1 MAMTSWENNKK
12 VTSFV
17 NHPLQ
22 INLDKPFTISAWL
35 TSSDSLDWR
44 TILSFESPLC
54 HTSLLNIA
62 LIPGGQVIYFAYM
75 HNAQQRINIKTEA
88 LAPASAWFHFA
99 FVLNHSRVA
108 IYVNGAKL
116 ESGGVDGPV
125 FNPEPVE

>member
-1 MAMTSWENNKK
+1 MTSWGDNTRI
-12 VTSFV
+12 TSFV
-17 NHPLQ
+17 DHPLQ
-22 INLDKPFTISAWL
+22 INLEKPFTIFAWL
-35 TSSDSLDWR
+35 TSSDTLDWR
-44 TILSFESPLC
+44 TILSIESPLC
-54 HTSLLNIA
+54 RTSLLNIA
-62 LIPGGQVIYFAYM
+62 LMPGGQVIYFAFM
-75 HNAQQRINIKTEA
+75 RNAQLRADIKTKA